1 MPHPQQT
8 RRIRVGLPQ
17 VSGQGTEGLGD
28 RRHGTV
34 VLDTN
39 GRVQVTLKISDP
51 AARADLAALQREV
64 TRSPQQAAAF
74 LREAGI
80 LTPTGRLARRFG
92 G

>member
-1 MPHPQQT
+1 MSHPQQT
-8 RRIRVGLPQ
+8 RRARVPQASGLATGR
-17 VSGQGTEGLGD
+17 SGD
-28 RRHGTV
+28 RRYGTV
-34 VLDTN
+34 VLDTS